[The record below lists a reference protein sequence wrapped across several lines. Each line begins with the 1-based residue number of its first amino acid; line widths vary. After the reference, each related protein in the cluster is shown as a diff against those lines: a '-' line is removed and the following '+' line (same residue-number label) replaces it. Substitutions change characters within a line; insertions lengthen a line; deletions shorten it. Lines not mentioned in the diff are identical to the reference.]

1 MSGWTT
7 HTGPAV
13 ALDRE
18 NVDTDQLIPARFM
31 STPRSEGYGP
41 FLLHDMRHD
50 SDGTPVPDF
59 PLNAVPDASVIV
71 SRRNFGSGSS
81 REAAVY
87 ALVDFGIRVV
97 IAPSF
102 GDIFASNSVNNG
114 LLPARVAEADVDAA
128 IAKLADGPQEVSVDL
143 TDRKIRL
150 GNTTLDFTLDDVWQ
164 QKLINGWDDID
175 LTQNHKQA
183 IAEYRTQ
190 HVRRMP
196 WAIPVQQTNF
206 RSAGRE
212 TGSQ

>member
-1 MSGWTT
+1 MSGWRT
-7 HTGPAV
+7 HSGLAV

-31 STPRSEGYGP
+31 STPRSAGYGE
-41 FLLHDMRHD
+41 FLLYDLRTD
-50 SDGTPVPDF
+50 TDGTPIADF
-59 PLNAVPDASVIV
+59 PLNAVPNARILI

-114 LLPARVAEADVDAA
+114 LLPARVSEAEVDAA
-128 IAKLADGPQEVSVDL
+128 IAALADGAKEVTVDL
-143 TDRKIRL
+143 TDRTIRF
-150 GNTTLDFTLDDVWQ
+150 GNTTLEFTLDDVWQ

-183 IAEYRTQ
+183 IAAFRAQ
-190 HVRRMP
+190 HVQRMP

-206 RSAGRE
+206 RSAGRD
-212 TGSQ
+212 TVSQ

>member
-1 MSGWTT
+1 MSGWTRHFGVAT
-7 HTGPAV
+7 

-31 STPRSEGYGP
+31 STPRSEGYGA
-41 FLLHDMRHD
+41 FLLHDLRND
-50 SDGTPVPDF
+50 TNGNPVSDF
-59 PLNAVPDASVIV
+59 PLNVVPNASVLV

-87 ALVDFGIRVV
+87 ALMDFGIRVV

-102 GDIFASNSVNNG
+102 GDIFASNAVNNG
-114 LLPARVAEADVDAA
+114 LLPARVSEAQADEAIRKLVEGPLDA
-128 IAKLADGPQEVSVDL
+128 SVDL
-143 TDRKIRL
+143 VKRSIRL
-150 GNTTLDFTLDDVWQ
+150 GKLTFDFTIDDVWQ

-183 IAEYRTQ
+183 IAAFRAQ
-190 HVRRMP
+190 HVTGMP

-206 RSAGRE
+206 RSAGRD
-212 TGSQ
+212 TVSQ

>member
-1 MSGWTT
+1 MSGWST
-7 HTGPAV
+7 HKGLAV
-13 ALDRE
+13 VLDRE

-31 STPRSEGYGP
+31 STPRSEGYGD
-41 FLLHDMRHD
+41 FLLHDMRND
-50 SDGTPVPDF
+50 SDGKAVPDF
-59 PLNAVPDASVIV
+59 PLNAVPDASILI

-114 LLPARVAEADVDAA
+114 LLPARVSEAEVDAA
-128 IAKLADGPQEVSVDL
+128 IATVAQRPQEVRVDV
-143 TDRKIRL
+143 TEKTIRF
-150 GNTTLDFTLDDVWQ
+150 GNTTLNFTLDEVWQ

-175 LTQNHKQA
+175 LTRNHKQA
-183 IAEYRTQ
+183 IAAFRAQ
-190 HVRRMP
+190 HVQSTP

-206 RSAGRE
+206 RSAGRD
-212 TGSQ
+212 TVSQ

>member
-1 MSGWTT
+1 
-7 HTGPAV
+7 
-13 ALDRE
+13 
-18 NVDTDQLIPARFM
+18 
-31 STPRSEGYGP
+31 
-41 FLLHDMRHD
+41 
-50 SDGTPVPDF
+50 
-59 PLNAVPDASVIV
+59 SVLV

-114 LLPARVAEADVDAA
+114 LLPARVSEAEVDAA

-175 LTQNHKQA
+175 LTQNHKKA
-183 IAEYRTQ
+183 IAKYRVQ
-190 HVRRMP
+190 HVLGAP
-196 WAIPVQQTNF
+196 WAIPVQQNDF

-212 TGSQ
+212 TVSP

>member
-1 MSGWTT
+1 MSGWSK
-7 HTGPAV
+7 HAGLAV

-31 STPRSEGYGP
+31 STPRSEGYGD
-41 FLLHDMRHD
+41 FLLHDMRKD
-50 SDGTPVPDF
+50 TDGTPVPDF
-59 PLNAVPDASVIV
+59 PLNAVPNASILI

-114 LLPARVAEADVDAA
+114 LLPARVSEAEVDAA
-128 IAKLADGPQEVSVDL
+128 IATLAGGAKEVSVDL
-143 TDRKIRL
+143 TDRTIRL
-150 GNTTLDFTLDDVWQ
+150 GNTTLNFTLDEVWQ

-175 LTQNHKQA
+175 LTQSHKQA
-183 IAEYRTQ
+183 IAEYRAQ
-190 HVRRMP
+190 HVLGAP
-196 WAIPVQQTNF
+196 WAIPVQQNDF
-206 RSAGRE
+206 RSTGRD
-212 TGSQ
+212 TVSQ

>member
-1 MSGWTT
+1 MSGWRT
-7 HTGPAV
+7 HSGLAV

-31 STPRSEGYGP
+31 STPRSEGYGD
-41 FLLHDMRHD
+41 FLLYDLRTD
-50 SDGTPVPDF
+50 SDGTPIADF
-59 PLNAVPDASVIV
+59 PLNVVPNASILI

-114 LLPARVAEADVDAA
+114 LLPARVSEAEVDAA
-128 IAKLADGPQEVSVDL
+128 IAMLADGAREVTVDL
-143 TDRKIRL
+143 TDKTIRF
-150 GNTTLDFTLDDVWQ
+150 GNTTLGFTLDDVWQ
-164 QKLINGWDDID
+164 QKLIHGWDDID
-175 LTQNHKQA
+175 LTRTHKQA
-183 IAEYRTQ
+183 ISAFRAQ
-190 HVRRMP
+190 HVQRMP

-206 RSAGRE
+206 RSAGRD
-212 TGSQ
+212 TVSQ

>member
-7 HTGPAV
+7 HTGLAV

-31 STPRSEGYGP
+31 STPRSEGYGD
-41 FLLHDMRHD
+41 FLLHDMRKN
-50 SDGTPVPDF
+50 SDGTAVSDF
-59 PLNAVPDASVIV
+59 PLNKVPNASILV

-87 ALVDFGIRVV
+87 ALVDFGISVV

-114 LLPARVAEADVDAA
+114 LLPARVAEADAVAA

-143 TDRKIRL
+143 SDKTIRL
-150 GNTTLDFTLDDVWQ
+150 GNTTLEFTLDDVWQ

-175 LTQNHKQA
+175 LTHNHKQA
-183 IAEYRTQ
+183 IAAFRAQ
-190 HVRRMP
+190 HVQQMP
-196 WAIPVQQTNF
+196 WAIPVQQNDF
-206 RSAGRE
+206 RSAGRD
-212 TGSQ
+212 TVSQ